1 MTDKAKTLSD
11 EEIRAV
17 WSKAYEGQDF
27 MVLLPE
33 GTLPATG
40 NIIGSNAAHLQV
52 VTDRK
57 AGPHSTLLPP
67 STTSTVVPPD
77 KRSNH

>member
-1 MTDKAKTLSD
+1 M
-11 EEIRAV
+11 V
-17 WSKAYEGQDF
+17 QGYEGQDF

-57 AGPHSTLLPP
+57 AGRIYALPP